1 MQIFAIIQEYAIIP
15 VLRSLLSICTYMK
28 QEIIAIIKQAEDLDK
43 FDLAKLIFELQC
55 MHQAL
60 ESSDDFIADED
71 KEYYNNI

>member
-1 MQIFAIIQEYAIIP
+1 
-15 VLRSLLSICTYMK
+15 MK